1 MELISNLAAVV
12 APVFL
17 MSAMGYFWKRLGY
30 AFDQA
35 LVTNLVTLVGAPCL
49 VFSTFTKTPLPVA
62 ELGTMAVA
70 TIACLGIFAVVAGV
84 GLRVAGQ
91 PLRIYLP
98 SLVFPNIGNLG
109 LPVCLFAFGDR
120 GLTLAMIFF
129 AVTTIGQFT
138 LGPALAAG
146 EFNLRR
152 LLKIPFIYAV
162 IVSMALGIWGV
173 SIPQWIANTASLAG
187 GLTVPLMLMALGV
200 ALAQL
205 RATSLPR
212 AVTMSVIRIIM
223 GAAGGWAVAALLDLD
238 PVQRGVV
245 ILESAMPVAVFNYL
259 FAVMY
264 NNAPEEVAGM
274 VLVSTVIS
282 YLTLPIL
289 VMVLV

>member
-17 MSAMGYFWKRLGY
+17 MSAAGYFWKRLGY
-30 AFDQA
+30 AFDQS

-49 VFSTFTKTPLPVA
+49 VFSTFTKTQMPLA
-62 ELGTMAVA
+62 ELGVMVVA
-70 TIACLGIFAVVAGV
+70 TLACLSLFALVATL
-84 GLRVAGQ
+84 GLRLAGQ

-138 LGPALAAG
+138 LGPAIAAG
-146 EFNLRR
+146 EFNLRK

-162 IVSMALGIWGV
+162 IVSLALGVWGV

-205 RATSLPR
+205 RASSLPR
-212 AVTMSVIRIIM
+212 AVTMSVIRILM
-223 GAAGGWAVAALLDLD
+223 GAAGGWAVATLLDLD

-289 VMVLV
+289 VMLLV